1 VRVIVAEDGVLL
13 REGLVRILSDDG
25 WDVAAAVDSGPALFE
40 AAIRLDPDLIVTDVR
55 MPPTHTD
62 EGIAVARQLR
72 ARRPGMAV
80 VLLSQHLEV
89 ARALDLFQD
98 DPDGLGYLLKDRV
111 LDIDAFLQAVRRV
124 AGGGSAVDPDVVR
137 ILVGGGRQQAG
148 PLAVLSDREH
158 EVLGLMAEGLSN
170 SGIGERLYLGLRT
183 IETHIST
190 IFTKLGLAVLPDE
203 HRRVRAVLA
212 YLPGGP

>member
-25 WDVAAAVDSGPALFE
+25 WDVAAAVDSGPALVE
-40 AAIRLDPDLIVTDVR
+40 AAIRLDPDVIVTDVR

-62 EGIAVARQLR
+62 EGIAAARQLR
-72 ARRPGMAV
+72 SRRAGTAV

-124 AGGGSAVDPDVVR
+124 AGGGSAVDPEVVR
-137 ILVGGGRQQAG
+137 ILVGGGRHQNG
-148 PLAVLSDREH
+148 PLGSLSQRENDVLS
-158 EVLGLMAEGLSN
+158 LMAEGLSN

-183 IETHIST
+183 IETHIAT
-190 IFTKLGLAVLPDE
+190 IFTKLGLAIAPDE

-212 YLPGGP
+212 YLNGQA